1 MHPDASPIRTYQES
15 SRYCREATEA
25 RQQAMWLRFLV
36 LWDPKVD
43 GECKGVDLVEWKD
56 RRAAMVAAIR
66 ADKPRAWYFVS
77 WLEAHDLLLDHKF
90 TRRPADEPCPHLPGS
105 RGRIETLERRL
116 ATGQELF
123 HPLDRTGAEDLNE
136 MFGDGAAAALTRH
149 DSGGERDPIKV
160 PRFRRKK
167 QER

>member
-1 MHPDASPIRTYQES
+1 
-15 SRYCREATEA
+15 
-25 RQQAMWLRFLV
+25 MWERFCA

-43 GECKGVDLVEWKD
+43 GDASEFVDLIDDKK
-56 RRAAMVAAIR
+56 RRAAMR
-66 ADKPRAWYFVS
+66 ANIEQNRPAAWYFVS
-77 WLEAHDLLLDHKF
+77 WLEANDLGLAFKF
-90 TRRPADEPCPHLPGS
+90 RPGPALEPCPHLPGS
-105 RGRIETLERRL
+105 EGRIRTIETRL